1 MSLPVL
7 CIRRP
12 VMTTLLMA
20 TILLFGALAY
30 KQLPVSDMPTVD
42 YPTISVNANLTGASP
57 ETMAAT
63 VATPLEKQFSA
74 IDGVDSINSVS
85 SQGSTRITIQ
95 FSLDRDID
103 SAAQDVQS
111 AISRVQRRLPK
122 DMTTPPSYNKQH
134 PADWPVLFIGVYSD
148 TLPMY
153 EVNEYAES
161 IIGRSLSMINGVAQV
176 GVWGGQRYAV
186 RVQLDPDAVA
196 AKGISVAEISSAI
209 NTGNVNLP
217 NGILQG
223 NDISYTIEAEG
234 QLNKAENY
242 RPLIVAYEN
251 GNPIRLEQLGRVL
264 DSVENDKTASW
275 YNHHRSIVLAVFRQP
290 GVNTV
295 QLVDA
300 VRAALPALQDQVP
313 PAVHVDPYFDRS
325 QTIRESV
332 HDVQF
337 TLELTVALV
346 IMVIFLFLRNISA
359 TLIPTLAIPM
369 SIVGTFAV
377 IHFFGYSLN
386 NLTLMALTLSI
397 GFVVDDAIVMLEN
410 IMRHRENGDSRMD
423 AALKGAKEIGFTII
437 SITFSLA
444 AVFIPVLFMG
454 GLLGR
459 LLHEF
464 AVTIIS
470 AVLISGF
477 VSLTLTPLMCSR
489 FIRYSPNEKHGIF
502 YRTIEAGFQWL
513 VRFYSSTLKMVLR
526 HQFFTLCLTFV
537 LLGATAYLFMAI
549 PKGFFPS
556 EDTSTLDINVEGM
569 EGISYESMKRHILAL
584 SEIVSECPE
593 VLNFTSSVGGGGN
606 TSGNSGRIQI
616 RLKPRNERKKH
627 VDQIIQELRPQLSAI
642 PGVKVYLSNP
652 PIIRIGGLASKSL
665 YQYTLQCVNLED
677 LYHWAPILQEEF
689 QHIPG
694 VRDVASD
701 LLIKNPQLNVTI
713 DREKIATLGLTI
725 DQVENALYNAY
736 GTRQVSTIYGS
747 IQQYYVMLETLPEL
761 QRNPETLE
769 TVYVRTSQGDM
780 IPLSTVASWERG
792 LGPMSVSH
800 YGQLP
805 AVTLSFNLAPGV
817 ALGTVVKE
825 IEKITESLNLP
836 SSLSGRFQGQAQAFQ
851 VSMQGMDMLLILC
864 ILLIYIILGILY
876 ESFVHPLTI
885 LSGLPAAGFG
895 ALLTLMLFGLDLNIY
910 GFVGLIMLVGI
921 VKKNAIMMIDFALEE
936 QRSGKTA
943 EDAIYQGCIL
953 RFRPIMMTTLAAITG
968 ALPIAFGYGAG
979 GEARQPLGL
988 SVTGGLLVSQAITLY
1003 ITPVIF
1009 LYFERLRNLF
1019 KRENKVEKV

>member
-122 DMTTPPSYNKQH
+122 DMTTPPSYNKQN

-459 LLHEF
+459 LL
-464 AVTIIS
+464 
-470 AVLISGF
+470 
-477 VSLTLTPLMCSR
+477 
-489 FIRYSPNEKHGIF
+489 
-502 YRTIEAGFQWL
+502 Q
-513 VRFYSSTLKMVLR
+513 
-526 HQFFTLCLTFV
+526 
-537 LLGATAYLFMAI
+537 
-549 PKGFFPS
+549 
-556 EDTSTLDINVEGM
+556 
-569 EGISYESMKRHILAL
+569 
-584 SEIVSECPE
+584 
-593 VLNFTSSVGGGGN
+593 
-606 TSGNSGRIQI
+606 
-616 RLKPRNERKKH
+616 
-627 VDQIIQELRPQLSAI
+627 
-642 PGVKVYLSNP
+642 GV
-652 PIIRIGGLASKSL
+652 
-665 YQYTLQCVNLED
+665 
-677 LYHWAPILQEEF
+677 
-689 QHIPG
+689 
-694 VRDVASD
+694 
-701 LLIKNPQLNVTI
+701 
-713 DREKIATLGLTI
+713 
-725 DQVENALYNAY
+725 
-736 GTRQVSTIYGS
+736 
-747 IQQYYVMLETLPEL
+747 
-761 QRNPETLE
+761 
-769 TVYVRTSQGDM
+769 
-780 IPLSTVASWERG
+780 
-792 LGPMSVSH
+792 
-800 YGQLP
+800 
-805 AVTLSFNLAPGV
+805 
-817 ALGTVVKE
+817 
-825 IEKITESLNLP
+825 
-836 SSLSGRFQGQAQAFQ
+836 
-851 VSMQGMDMLLILC
+851 
-864 ILLIYIILGILY
+864 
-876 ESFVHPLTI
+876 
-885 LSGLPAAGFG
+885 
-895 ALLTLMLFGLDLNIY
+895 
-910 GFVGLIMLVGI
+910 
-921 VKKNAIMMIDFALEE
+921 
-936 QRSGKTA
+936 
-943 EDAIYQGCIL
+943 
-953 RFRPIMMTTLAAITG
+953 
-968 ALPIAFGYGAG
+968 
-979 GEARQPLGL
+979 
-988 SVTGGLLVSQAITLY
+988 
-1003 ITPVIF
+1003 
-1009 LYFERLRNLF
+1009 
-1019 KRENKVEKV
+1019 